1 MDKDKSVK
9 VNAKE
14 ELISNIR
21 EWLSVDKDLKKLK
34 AEVKTKTII
43 KKRLAENLA
52 NVMKNNSIDCFDVNG
67 GSIVY
72 KQTKIKKT
80 ISCKFL
86 LNQLQLYYKNNPEIA
101 QDITTCIL
109 DNREEIIKDEIKYK

>member
-1 MDKDKSVK
+1 MNKDKSVK

-43 KKRLAENLA
+43 KKKLAENLA
-52 NVMKNNSIDCFDVNG
+52 NVMKNNSIDCFDVNDNPVSVEHEY
-67 GSIVY
+67 GSV
-72 KQTKIKKT
+72 
-80 ISCKFL
+80 S
-86 LNQLQLYYKNNPEIA
+86 
-101 QDITTCIL
+101 TTCDYL
-109 DNREEIIKDEIKYK
+109 K